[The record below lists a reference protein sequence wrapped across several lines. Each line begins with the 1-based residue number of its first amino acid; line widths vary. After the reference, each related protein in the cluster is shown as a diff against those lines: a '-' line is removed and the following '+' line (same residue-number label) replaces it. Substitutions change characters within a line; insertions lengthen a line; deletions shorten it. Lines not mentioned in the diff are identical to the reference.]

1 MSPKRIFFLIN
12 HNKKSVFII
21 FTLFLGLL
29 CIWSLLNRAKF
40 RIVHKRRPILVD
52 ESSPASKNNSRMLG
66 RRITGKKGRKQK
78 IDESKQQITP
88 IIMFI
93 KLLITAKINYF
104 WAVYS
109 SLWCVEHFAFIA
121 CVCYHGRS
129 WDYVCG
135 F

>member
-1 MSPKRIFFLIN
+1 M
-12 HNKKSVFII
+12 
-21 FTLFLGLL
+21 
-29 CIWSLLNRAKF
+29 
-40 RIVHKRRPILVD
+40 D

-109 SLWCVEHFAFIA
+109 SL
-121 CVCYHGRS
+121 
-129 WDYVCG
+129 
-135 F
+135 